1 MKSVASKLLLVLSS
15 GHYHSMAQTTAADRE
30 KYPEFAKIAHM
41 DSYDWEPHTVET
53 EDGWFLTLLRI
64 TGVDGEKFETR
75 NPNMAD
81 KPPILIQ
88 HGATDSGFA
97 WVQGVYDS
105 ILEGEIPGAGR
116 FLNGFGSALP
126 GKLAERGY
134 DVWMGNNRGTL
145 YSNVKRSDGQEG

>member
-1 MKSVASKLLLVLSS
+1 MRSVAANLFLVLSS
-15 GHYHSMAQTTAADRE
+15 GHYQSLAQATAADQE
-30 KYPEFAKIAHM
+30 KYPEFAKIANM
-41 DSYDWEPHTVET
+41 YGYDWEPHTVET

-64 TGVDGEKFETR
+64 TGVDGEKFAKR
-75 NPNMAD
+75 NPEMVD
-81 KPPILIQ
+81 KPPILMQ
-88 HGATDSGFA
+88 HGATDSGFN

-105 ILEGEIPGAGR
+105 VLEGEIPGAGR

-145 YSNVKRSDGQEG
+145 YSNVKRSDDQEG